1 MNVMKVFIS
10 DSFINSGLVSNSSKV
25 RSLKKNSELS
35 TKLHTMK
42 KISLFLMLA
51 LTVLTA
57 CNDGHQP
64 ENKANERSEESKT
77 KIAAMKLAQDNHS
90 FSRPNDAVVNHIAW
104 DAKVD
109 FTTKVISGTAHYD
122 IDNKSAG
129 DKIIFDIRDLSIQS
143 IILDDAT
150 PTSWE
155 IGPEKEFMGQP
166 LVVTITPETKKVSIE
181 YSSSPDAGA
190 LLWVEGE
197 KPFLFTQS
205 QAILARTWIPCQD
218 SPGVRY
224 TYEAD
229 VQVREDLM
237 ALMSAS
243 NPTEKSADGKYHFEM
258 KQAIPS
264 YLMAL
269 AVGDIEYRSM
279 GPNTAVYATPDLIEA
294 AAWEFAETEDMLK
307 AAEALYGDYVWDRYD
322 LLILPAAF
330 PFGGM
335 ENPRLT
341 FATPT
346 IIAGDRSLTSLVAH
360 ELAHSWSGN
369 LVTNSTWDDFWLN
382 EGFTVYFEQRI
393 MEAVYGRDISEMLAQ
408 LSYQGLVKEVD
419 EIMDKNPN
427 DTHLKLHLKDR
438 DPDDG
443 MSAIAYDKGYF
454 FLRMLE
460 ENVGRSTFDAF
471 LKDYFT
477 SNVFSVMD
485 TEQFV
490 AHLKENLLDETTYT
504 ALRIDDWIYG
514 AGLPENCPSVG
525 SERLARVDEAIAH
538 WTTGRWES
546 KNLPWNDWLYQERYR
561 FLTNLPAEGV
571 DASMLKELDEQYQ
584 ITQTGNNEVLF
595 AWLEQSVLHQYD
607 PAYDRLRSFLIDVG
621 RRKFL
626 TPLYRAMLATD
637 QKDMA
642 LSIYEDARANY
653 HSVATGTMDELLGV
667 QQ

>member
-1 MNVMKVFIS
+1 
-10 DSFINSGLVSNSSKV
+10 
-25 RSLKKNSELS
+25 
-35 TKLHTMK
+35 MK
-42 KISLFLMLA
+42 KLSLLIVLA
-51 LTVLTA
+51 LFALTS
-57 CNDGHQP
+57 CNDG
-64 ENKANERSEESKT
+64 EKNETTSTERSEESKS

-90 FSRPNDAVVNHIAW
+90 FSRPNDAVVTHLAW

-109 FTTKVISGTAHYD
+109 FETKVISGTAHFD
-122 IDNKSAG
+122 IDNKSQG
-129 DKIIFDIRDLSIQS
+129 NKIIFDTRDLDIQGVM
-143 IILDDAT
+143 LDDQT
-150 PTSWE
+150 PSSWE
-155 IGPEKEFMGQP
+155 LGPEKEFMGQA
-166 LVVTITPETKKVSIE
+166 LVVEITPETKKVSIT
-181 YSSSPDAGA
+181 YASSPDAGA

-294 AAWEFAETEDMLK
+294 AAWEFAETEDMLV

-477 SNVFSVMD
+477 SNAFSVMD

-490 AHLKENLLDETTYT
+490 AHLKENLLDETAYK

-514 AGLPENCPSVG
+514 AGLPENCPIVG
-525 SERLARVDEAIAH
+525 SDRLVKVDEAIQK
-538 WTTGRWES
+538 WTSGEQSS
-546 KNLPWNDWLYQERYR
+546 KDLPWNDWLYQERYR
-561 FLTNLPAEGV
+561 FLTNLPSEGV
-571 DASMLKELDEQYQ
+571 DANMLNELDEEYG
-584 ITQTGNNEVLF
+584 ITETGNNEVLF
-595 AWLEQSVLHQYD
+595 AWLEQSILHDYQ
-607 PAYDRLRSFLIDVG
+607 PAYPQLRSFLTSVG

-626 TPLYRAMLATD
+626 TPLYRAMLETD

-642 LSIYEDARANY
+642 MSIYEEARPAY
-653 HSVATGTMDELLGV
+653 HSVATGTMDELLSWPESE
-667 QQ
+667 